1 MARWADKVI
10 VELCAAQPPHWISY
24 TSSWMHY
31 HWEPTVNDNS
41 NAFAQ
46 VRARL
51 DEAELVDLCVGLGNV
66 ESPYGGEG
74 MAGQFLY
81 DWLDDEGFG
90 PRKVGLIEDRF
101 NVVGTLPGGNGG
113 SLEFNSHL
121 DTGRSRRDDW
131 ILKDPHKDWYHSAWV
146 DGDMIIGDGVI
157 NDKGPLAAF
166 LIAAKAIRDSGI
178 QLGGDLYLAGVCGE
192 IGQEPVDEFQ
202 GIDYQSK
209 DIGARYLA
217 THGPV
222 IPDRVIVAEAT
233 SFKLVGLEAGKLHVK
248 VTAYG
253 HELYTPYLSDD
264 RYEKNAIT
272 RMMAV
277 IETLKGWTEDYEA
290 RSVLETPVGTC
301 TPKVNIGAI
310 RGGQPYRMTHT
321 PEVCSVYVDIRIVPG
336 ASPAAILRDLKAAL
350 SVHPEVDVVP
360 HLYRPAHVV
369 DHEDLLIEA
378 CGNAHRMVTG
388 QDIEIG
394 SGPTA
399 SMWRDINVFNELKIP
414 AVTVGPPRAYRD
426 GMAGVMIE
434 DIHQIALFYAAAAL
448 EVCGVR

>member
-1 MARWADKVI
+1 MS
-10 VELCAAQPPHWISY
+10 QN
-24 TSSWMHY
+24 SS
-31 HWEPTVNDNS
+31 
-41 NAFAQ
+41 AFER
-46 VRARL
+46 VRAKI
-51 DEAELVDLCVGLGNV
+51 DEQELVDLCVAFGNV

-74 MAGQFLY
+74 TAGAFLY
-81 DWLDDEGFG
+81 DWLDGEGFR
-90 PRKVGLIEDRF
+90 PHKVGLIEERF

-121 DTGRSRRDDW
+121 DTGRNRRDNW
-131 ILKDPHKDWYHSAWV
+131 ILRDPDKAWYHSAWV
-146 DGDMIIGDGVI
+146 DDDMIVGDGVI

-178 QLGGDLYLAGVCGE
+178 ELGGDLYLAGVCGE

-248 VTAYG
+248 ITTYG
-253 HELYTPYLSDD
+253 EEKYTPYLGDD
-264 RYEKNAIT
+264 RYELNAIT
-272 RMMAV
+272 RMMDV
-277 IETLKGWTEDYEA
+277 VETVKAWTKDYEA
-290 RSVLETPVGTC
+290 ANILETPVGTC
-301 TPKVNIGAI
+301 IPKVNIGAI

-321 PEVCSVYVDIRIVPG
+321 PEVCSIYVDIRIVPG
-336 ASPAAILRDLKAAL
+336 AVPAAILRNLKSAL
-350 SVHPEVDVVP
+350 AVHDDVDVVP
-360 HLYRPAHVV
+360 HVYRPAHVV
-369 DHEDLLIEA
+369 DESDRLIEA
-378 CGNAHRMVTG
+378 CGNAHRLVTG
-388 QDIEIG
+388 EEMEVG

-426 GMAGVMIE
+426 GMAGVMVD

>member
-1 MARWADKVI
+1 MSDTS
-10 VELCAAQPPHWISY
+10 AAF
-24 TSSWMHY
+24 
-31 HWEPTVNDNS
+31 ER
-41 NAFAQ
+41 
-46 VRARL
+46 VRAKI
-51 DEAELVDLCVGLGNV
+51 DEQALVDLCLAFGNI
-66 ESPYGGEG
+66 ESPYGSEG
-74 MAGQFLY
+74 QAGAFLH
-81 DWLDDEGFG
+81 DWLADEGFH
-90 PRKVGLIEDRF
+90 PTKVGMIEDRF
-101 NVVGTLPGGNGG
+101 NVVGTLAGGHGG

-121 DTGRSRRDDW
+121 DTGRNRRDEW
-131 ILKDPHKDWYHSAWV
+131 ILRDPHKPWYHSAWV
-146 DGDMIIGDGVI
+146 DDDMIVGDGVI

-166 LIAAKAIRDSGI
+166 LIAARAIRDSGV
-178 QLGGDLYLAGVCGE
+178 QLGGDLHLAGVCGE
-192 IGQEPVDEFQ
+192 IGQEPVDEYQ

-253 HELYTPYLSDD
+253 HELYTPYLGDD

-272 RMMAV
+272 RMTDV
-277 IETLKGWTEDYEA
+277 IETLKGWTEEYEA

-301 TPKVNIGAI
+301 IPKVNIGAI

-321 PEVCSVYVDIRIVPG
+321 PEVCSVYVDIRIAPG
-336 ASPAAILRDLKAAL
+336 ANPAAIIRDLQAALRD
-350 SVHPEVDVVP
+350 HEDVDVVP
-360 HLYRPAHVV
+360 HVYRPAHVV
-369 DHEDLLIEA
+369 DHQDMLIEA
-378 CGNAHRMVTG
+378 CGNAHRLVTG
-388 QDIEIG
+388 EDMEVG

-426 GMAGVMIE
+426 GMAGVKIE

-448 EVCGVR
+448 EVCGVQ